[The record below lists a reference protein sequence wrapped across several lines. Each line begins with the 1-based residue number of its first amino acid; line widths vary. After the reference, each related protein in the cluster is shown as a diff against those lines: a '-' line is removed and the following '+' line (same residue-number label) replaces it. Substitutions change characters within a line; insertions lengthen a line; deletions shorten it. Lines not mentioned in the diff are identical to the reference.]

1 MTIRESSSDRDGRES
16 PAALR
21 LESSSG
27 PTAWLTVEAEAGP
40 SRSFPIA
47 SSVVRVGSHLTCAVR
62 LDESEPHALTV
73 ERRPNGYR
81 VHNRTDRSLS
91 LAGEP
96 LVPRAARDWPLGA
109 ALQLAPAVTLRLAP
123 EPSHSDPLPGRRPA
137 ALPEN
142 GVGGPERGPARRIDP
157 GPRRFSWAAVVPL
170 VLLAV
175 AVKFSGESSP
185 AREPVQAKVETDG
198 LSRLIL
204 DLHGQG
210 FEGRY
215 VAGELQR
222 ARQDFD
228 LGKVQPARERLFRL
242 RDWILT
248 HRSGAGRSASRP
260 QVFDSVLDWIAA
272 RV

>member
-1 MTIRESSSDRDGRES
+1 
-16 PAALR
+16 
-21 LESSSG
+21 
-27 PTAWLTVEAEAGP
+27 VEAEACP

-96 LVPRAARDWPLGA
+96 LVPRAAREWPPGA
-109 ALQLAPAVTLRLAP
+109 ALQLAPNVTLRLAS
-123 EPSHSDPLPGRRPA
+123 EPPHSDPQAGCRPPASPGT
-137 ALPEN
+137 
-142 GVGGPERGPARRIDP
+142 GQGGPERRPARRTDP
-157 GPRRFSWAAVVPL
+157 SARGFSLAVVVPL
-170 VLLAV
+170 VLLAL
-175 AVKFSGESSP
+175 AVRFSGESVP

-198 LSRLIL
+198 LSPLIL

-210 FEGRY
+210 FAGRY

-222 ARQDFD
+222 AQQDFD
-228 LGKVQPARERLFRL
+228 LGKPEPARERLFRL
-242 RDWILT
+242 RDWILK
-248 HRSGAGRSASRP
+248 HRSRAGRSASPP

>member
-1 MTIRESSSDRDGRES
+1 MTLREYSSDPDGRQS
-16 PAALR
+16 PTALR
-21 LESSSG
+21 LPPSSS
-27 PTAWLTVEAEAGP
+27 PTAWLTVEAEARP
-40 SRSFPIA
+40 IRSVPIE

-73 ERRPNGYR
+73 ERRSNGYR

-91 LAGEP
+91 LAGKP
-96 LVPRAARDWPLGA
+96 LVPGAAREWPLGA
-109 ALQLAPAVTLRLAP
+109 ALQLAPNVTLRLAP
-123 EPSHSDPLPGRRPA
+123 EPGHSDPQSACRHPA
-137 ALPEN
+137 PKGTGE
-142 GVGGPERGPARRIDP
+142 GGPERGRARRTDP
-157 GPRRFSWAAVVPL
+157 GAHRFSLAAVVPL
-170 VLLAV
+170 VLLAL
-175 AVKFSGESSP
+175 AVRFSSGSLP
-185 AREPVQAKVETDG
+185 AREPVQANIQTDG
-198 LSRLIL
+198 LVPLIL

-222 ARQDFD
+222 ARQDLD

-242 RDWILT
+242 RDWILN
-248 HRSGAGRSASRP
+248 HRSRAGRLASRL